1 MCVCVNCL
9 PYRSCFHWNDD
20 LIVESGAV
28 QLFESHLYIQL
39 CLYKSLWLIG
49 YQTENQSVASSE
61 QLTGSG
67 LLTCGRELCFC
78 LHGSS
83 FVHFVSGVRLWST
96 AEDSESAVAISWWRK
111 ATWGQT
117 VREQPRP
124 PGQKPAVTQAPL
136 VMSDVFPSVPS
147 RETSLSIFYCFRF
160 ISRAVLITDGSILPG
175 NSDQQVRLTAILQSH
190 TLCFWNLIFFGI
202 VHNVCDLKVGLKFT
216 LKPGKMLG
224 NNSVKKTTYFPYFDL
239 TLTHTYT
246 VTPSCVIRCELNI
259 ELS

>member
-1 MCVCVNCL
+1 MMLTGHGETQGLCVYHLSLSLCVCVCDLLMLLVPEACVSEVMDELLCASLFPIIGFSSVCVCVNCL

-61 QLTGSG
+61 QLTGLG

-96 AEDSESAVAISWWRK
+96 AEDSESAVAISWSRK

-117 VREQPRP
+117 VRE
-124 PGQKPAVTQAPL
+124 
-136 VMSDVFPSVPS
+136 
-147 RETSLSIFYCFRF
+147 
-160 ISRAVLITDGSILPG
+160 
-175 NSDQQVRLTAILQSH
+175 
-190 TLCFWNLIFFGI
+190 
-202 VHNVCDLKVGLKFT
+202 
-216 LKPGKMLG
+216 
-224 NNSVKKTTYFPYFDL
+224 
-239 TLTHTYT
+239 
-246 VTPSCVIRCELNI
+246 
-259 ELS
+259 